1 MILIL
6 LLSFTITANDTPD
19 DAGGSITINVT
30 DIPEETTQIELYR
43 LTKGDTTYTDV
54 GLIPIFRGELDD
66 AEVSDGTLYLY
77 KALALT
83 LDTIY
88 VAEAKDFT
96 TSSPQWFNVS
106 RTSVLL
112 FLVVFW
118 IVVLVY
124 IQLAKKNPESLFIRR
139 LPPLEAMDEAVG
151 RATEMGKPVL
161 YVPGI
166 EYITDAGTLASIT
179 ILERVGRKV
188 AEYDTRIINPH
199 FDPIVMTTA
208 QETLKTAF
216 SEAGRPDAFNKDD
229 VFYLTSEQFGFA
241 AGVDGIMLREKPGAV
256 FLQGYFYAE
265 SLILAETGYSIGAI
279 QIAGTNATTQLP
291 FFVAACDYVLLG
303 EEMFAASAYISKEP
317 RLMGSIKGSDLAK
330 SSLLVLI
337 AAGVIFGTI
346 AYLSYN
352 AGNPKLF
359 DIFNKILE
367 FIARAAE

>member
-1 MILIL
+1 MIFLLI
-6 LLSFTITANDTPD
+6 LSFTISAKDTPD
-19 DAGGSITINVT
+19 DAGGSITINVYN
-30 DIPEETTQIELYR
+30 IPEGTEQIELYR
-43 LTKGDTTYTDV
+43 LTKGDTLFEEV
-54 GLIPIFRGELDD
+54 GLIPIFKGELDD
-66 AEVSDGTLYLY
+66 VTITDGVLYLY
-77 KALALT
+77 KATALT
-83 LDTIY
+83 PDTVY
-88 VAEAKDFT
+88 VAEIKEFAS
-96 TSSPQWFNVS
+96 SSPEWFNKS

-112 FLVVFW
+112 FIALFW
-118 IVVLVY
+118 VVVLVY
-124 IQLAKKNPESLFIRR
+124 IQLAKKNPEGLFIRK

-179 ILERVGRKV
+179 ILAKVGRKV
-188 AEYDTRIINPH
+188 AEYETRIINPH

-241 AGVDGIMLREKPGAV
+241 AGVDGIMLRERPGAI

-317 RLMGSIKGSDLAK
+317 RLLGSIKGSDLAK
-330 SSLLVLI
+330 SVLLVLI
-337 AAGVIFGTI
+337 GVGVIFGTFAAI
-346 AYLSYN
+346 KN
-352 AGNPKLF
+352 VAGNPVYMEIF
-359 DIFNKILE
+359 DRILE
-367 FIARAAE
+367 FLARTAE